1 MADGK
6 RQWFKKGDISFG
18 NKMNSGG
25 TGDHIKINKTGYQKS
40 DGLSLVAQKVGD
52 KRYVPGFTPNELYLA
67 ATTSAPNGWYGNLI
81 TAHIDSKDN
90 WMMDSISI
98 EENFNE
104 TNNSLD
110 NGKPFSKRDTLLRFN
125 DSRTDYFSH
134 DLQIAGKTP
143 FQSGDNDRYA
153 FTNSARD
160 NSSIRLDNFKESDFE
175 NQDPVVYGFEIII
188 DAVSSPLLNGS
199 IDDFLDKYKYVSE
212 LQARRVIYYDFKTQ
226 FIKLFKTK
234 GKVNLNPE
242 KRPPYVLMSD
252 TNTTTNNLNIYANS
266 DIQSGDDIR
275 RGGKVAYLSHYLQQI
290 AGLGKLVEGNTSV
303 ENKYLV
309 DYGKDTIKLSFF
321 EDLTGSLSSLAHLY
335 KMLYWSRPNGKGM
348 IPENLLRFNCDIIV
362 SECRNFNRIRK
373 AIDSDD
379 VSTGSLKVIKDNV
392 SRHIYSLKE
401 CQFYFDKMPHDDS
414 IDMGNITTY
423 GLYEVNF
430 DYKYSTSKYEKWIAD
445 PVKFGTYL
453 GYNNGAIWKIGN
465 KGSRETRKEDTANS
479 GGNTVNIIETSVP
492 RFYTK
497 DTNTFGENGVNT
509 EIILEKHEIRFEPQ
523 ELITLPLKP
532 LQTIPTVTNDLDIV
546 RSGQGDESNEDSS
559 PRKKVKDK
567 NKPGSLDK
575 FKENSKIVAK
585 KAAKNVANFAIK
597 EINQQITTRTAL
609 LNNTLNK
616 IRNAL
621 GFGGLP
627 TEPKNVYPKP
637 YAPAS
642 FGIFFDVRNELFNF
656 IGEDIASSLAG
667 FNNILN
673 PYKNPMNPTGNPLS
687 SIVQKYGKFPS
698 VYKNNTAY
706 VGNTLNDIV
715 KKFGKGKL

>member
-18 NKMNSGG
+18 NKMVSGG
-25 TGDHIKINKTGYQKS
+25 TGDHIKINDSGYQKS
-40 DGLSLVAQKVGD
+40 DGLSLIAQEVGD
-52 KRYVPGFTPNELYLA
+52 KRYAPGFTPNELYLA
-67 ATTSAPNGWYGNLI
+67 GTTSAPNGWAGDLI
-81 TAHIDSKDN
+81 KEHFK
-90 WMMDSISI
+90 SISI
-98 EENFNE
+98 EEKFNE
-104 TNNSLD
+104 TNTSSND
-110 NGKPFSKRDTLLRFN
+110 GKPLSKRDTLLRFN

-134 DLQIAGKTP
+134 DFQIAGKTP
-143 FQSGDNDRYA
+143 FQSGDDAAHA
-153 FTNSARD
+153 FTNSD
-160 NSSIRLDNFKESDFE
+160 GEKSIRLDNFIESSFE
-175 NQDPVVYGFEIII
+175 NQDPVIYGFEIII

-199 IDDFLDKYKYVSE
+199 IDDFLELYPNVSE
-212 LQARRVIYYDFKTQ
+212 LQARKIVYYDFKTQ
-226 FIKLFKTK
+226 FVKLFKTK
-234 GKVNLNPE
+234 GKVNLNESKKPS
-242 KRPPYVLMSD
+242 YVLMSD
-252 TNTTTNNLNIYANS
+252 ANTSTNDLNTYANS

-275 RGGKVAYLSHYLQQI
+275 RGGKVAYLSHYLQKI
-290 AGLGKLVEGNTSV
+290 DGLSKLVEANTSS

-321 EDLTGSLSSLAHLY
+321 EDVTGTLSSLAHLY
-335 KMLYWSRPNGKGM
+335 KMLYWSRPNGKAM

-362 SECRNFNRIRK
+362 SECRNFNRIKK
-373 AIDSDD
+373 AIDSRE
-379 VSTGSLKVIKDNV
+379 VIGGLQVIKDNV

-401 CQFYFDKMPHDDS
+401 CQFYFTNMPHDDS
-414 IDMGNITTY
+414 IDMGNIQPY

-430 DYKYSTSKYEKWIAD
+430 DFKYSTSKYEKWVAD
-445 PVKFGTYL
+445 PVKFGKYV

-465 KGSRETRKEDTANS
+465 KGSREARKAETNS
-479 GGNTVNIIETSVP
+479 TGGNTGNIIDTSVP

-497 DTNTFGENGVNT
+497 DTNTLGENGVNT
-509 EIILEKHEIRFEPQ
+509 SLILRDYSIIKDKISP
-523 ELITLPLKP
+523 LP
-532 LQTIPTVTNDLDIV
+532 TIPTSTILA
-546 RSGQGDESNEDSS
+546 GQQQELTLAKGDSADGEQESSKKSEKAKDSEPS
-559 PRKKVKDK
+559 
-567 NKPGSLDK
+567 SLDK
-575 FKENSKIVAK
+575 FKENSKIVAR
-585 KAAKNVANFAIK
+585 KAAKNVANFAIR

-616 IRNAL
+616 IRNSL

-656 IGEDIASSLAG
+656 VGEDIASSLSG
-667 FNNILN
+667 FNNVLN

-706 VGNTLNDIV
+706 VSNTLSDIV

>member
-18 NKMNSGG
+18 NKMVSGG
-25 TGDHIKINKTGYQKS
+25 TGDHIKINDSGYQKS
-40 DGLSLVAQKVGD
+40 NGFSLIGHTVGN
-52 KRYVPGFTPNELYLA
+52 KRYAPGFTPNELYLS

-81 TAHIDSKDN
+81 EEHVK
-90 WMMDSISI
+90 SISI
-98 EENFNE
+98 EEKFNE

-125 DSRTDYFSH
+125 DSRSDYFSH

-143 FQSGDNDRYA
+143 FQSGDDEGHA
-153 FTNSARD
+153 FTNSYR
-160 NSSIRLDNFKESDFE
+160 NSSVRLDSFKESDFE
-175 NQDPVVYGFEIII
+175 NQDPVIYGFEIII

-199 IDDFLDKYKYVSE
+199 IDDFLDLPMLSSVSE
-212 LQARRVIYYDFKTQ
+212 LQARKIVYYDFKTQ
-226 FIKLFKTK
+226 FVKLFKTK
-234 GKVNLNPE
+234 GKVNLNDA

-252 TNTTTNNLNIYANS
+252 ANTSTNDLNTYANS

-275 RGGKVAYLSHYLQQI
+275 RGGKVAYLSHYLQKI
-290 AGLGKLVEGNTSV
+290 DGLGKLVEANTPS

-321 EDLTGSLSSLAHLY
+321 EDVTGTLSSLAHLY

-373 AIDSDD
+373 AVDSNN
-379 VSTGSLKVIKDNV
+379 VATGLQVIKDNV

-401 CQFYFDKMPHDDS
+401 CQFYFTNMPHDDS
-414 IDMGNITTY
+414 IDMGNITPY
-423 GLYEVNF
+423 SLYEVNF
-430 DYKYSTSKYEKWIAD
+430 DFKYSTSKYEKWVAD
-445 PVKFGTYL
+445 PVKFGKYV

-465 KGSRETRKEDTANS
+465 KGARDAKKAETAST
-479 GGNTVNIIETSVP
+479 GGNTGNIIDTSVP

-497 DTNTFGENGVNT
+497 DTNTLGENGINT
-509 EIILEKHEIRFEPQ
+509 ALILRDYSIVKDKISP
-523 ELITLPLKP
+523 LP
-532 LQTIPTVTNDLDIV
+532 TIPTSTILA
-546 RSGQGDESNEDSS
+546 GQQQELTLAKGDSADGDQESSQSS
-559 PRKKVKDK
+559 EKAKDAE
-567 NKPGSLDK
+567 PSSLDK
-575 FKENSKIVAK
+575 FKENSKIAAR
-585 KAAKNVANFAIK
+585 KAAKNVANFAIR

-616 IRNAL
+616 IRNSL

-656 IGEDIASSLAG
+656 VGEDIASSLSG
-667 FNNILN
+667 FNNVLN

-706 VGNTLNDIV
+706 VSNTLSDIV